1 MGNIISQ
8 IVMIIAM
15 IAVEKMKQ
23 TKKITVCPSRPVISD
38 NVLFQMSIP
47 FGLIELAFEALSVP
61 ALGVS

>member
-23 TKKITVCPSRPVISD
+23 TKKNNR
-38 NVLFQMSIP
+38 MS
-47 FGLIELAFEALSVP
+47 
-61 ALGVS
+61 